1 MQTADV
7 LSASSKHGDGKLR
20 AGILA
25 LSCSHACCMP
35 HAPGS
40 SIPAP
45 ALTAHPTTAPA
56 PATSTAPLCAQ
67 QCPWQQCQA
76 SPGEAPTAPQTT
88 ATRFSPLPMPSLSS
102 CIWGLR
108 VCTPFGVCS
117 IGMAQGLHPGK
128 VRISSLLRIET
139 S

>member
-7 LSASSKHGDGKLR
+7 PSASSKHGDSKLR

-25 LSCSHACCMP
+25 LSCSRTYCMP

-56 PATSTAPLCAQ
+56 MAMQRPQPPAQPRSV
-67 QCPWQQCQA
+67 
-76 SPGEAPTAPQTT
+76 
-88 ATRFSPLPMPSLSS
+88 PSS
-102 CIWGLR
+102 
-108 VCTPFGVCS
+108 
-117 IGMAQGLHPGK
+117 AQGSSVKPALVRLLLHHRQQPPDLALCPYRAFPPAFGGCESACPLGSAALAWPRDFI
-128 VRISSLLRIET
+128 VGR
-139 S
+139 